1 MKSTLSIGAAMMARN
16 AEALVGHS
24 IASLSWVDG
33 IYLYDDNSTDGTIRA
48 AKQATRVPLV
58 VEGGKEREAIFKR
71 GEMAARNAMT
81 NRAFERLGCD
91 VLVLIDSDELM
102 SRPLGDV
109 ISEAFADPLIDSLC
123 LSMWHLFDERHYLH
137 FWETHMNGIYMID
150 PHIRVIRKNKRYQPG
165 FADGSHPFIKTTD
178 YTQCVHGPYHFHM
191 KYHHLSPY
199 PNYALSFLPKRLT
212 WASVEGFLRD
222 LPFTLPD
229 DIETVLS
236 SIDWSAMEIQETDY
250 YGAYETSRVS
260 ISPAEALVHPRD
272 LPS

>member
-1 MKSTLSIGAAMMARN
+1 
-16 AEALVGHS
+16 
-24 IASLSWVDG
+24 
-33 IYLYDDNSTDGTIRA
+33 
-48 AKQATRVPLV
+48 
-58 VEGGKEREAIFKR
+58 
-71 GEMAARNAMT
+71 
-81 NRAFERLGCD
+81 
-91 VLVLIDSDELM
+91 
-102 SRPLGDV
+102 
-109 ISEAFADPLIDSLC
+109 
-123 LSMWHLFDERHYLH
+123 
-137 FWETHMNGIYMID
+137 
-150 PHIRVIRKNKRYQPG
+150 
-165 FADGSHPFIKTTD
+165 
-178 YTQCVHGPYHFHM
+178 M

-250 YGAYETSRVS
+250 YGAYDANRVS